1 MATERSDVTLIGG
14 RPARYRL
21 RRSDRARRVILQVTS
36 DHGLVVTLPRRASL
50 ADAVQALREHEAWLD
65 RQLARYDVREGPRRR
80 ALATGSA
87 VLFLG
92 VPRRLELA
100 PLPDGRRRARWEL
113 RDGALRGALAPADL
127 LDPRTA
133 LERWLR
139 VQARVWIEARVAEF
153 APEVGVE
160 PAGVIVG
167 ERRTR
172 WGSCS
177 PRGVLSFCYRLIMAP
192 PPAIDAIVL
201 HELCHLVHL
210 DHSPRFHAVLER
222 HCPDHRRHRAW
233 LRAHESE
240 LRL

>member
-1 MATERSDVTLIGG
+1 MTLIAMAILAALT
-14 RPARYRL
+14 PAHHARVKARIERFYPVVGDKPVGAITAADLLPVLQAIERAGMGETAA
-21 RRSDRARRVILQVTS
+21 RARTDAGQV
-36 DHGLVVTLPRRASL
+36 LRY
-50 ADAVQALREHEAWLD
+50 AV
-65 RQLARYDVREGPRRR
+65 
-80 ALATGSA
+80 ATG
-87 VLFLG
+87 
-92 VPRRLELA
+92 
-100 PLPDGRRRARWEL
+100 RATH
-113 RDGALRGALAPADL
+113 DPTAALRGALAPADL
-127 LDPRTA
+127 LDPRPA